1 MTYKLFK
8 YVLVGK
14 LILSVCSLQ
23 GDSSPPQKILVILAD
38 DMGWALPKVEKL
50 YMLLDLAKEAT
61 QRHSFHII

>member
-14 LILSVCSLQ
+14 LILSVCSLK
-23 GDSSPPQKILVILAD
+23 GDSSPPQKILVILVD